1 MCQQLTVSL
10 SKLYMLLF
18 KVWGKIENLGRYE
31 TENFLSSHTK
41 ISLSHALC
49 LFIAQ
54 KVPSAE

>member
-1 MCQQLTVSL
+1 MCQQLTVSV
-10 SKLYMLLF
+10 SKLYMLLL
-18 KVWGKIENLGRYE
+18 KVCGKIENLGSYE
-31 TENFLSSHTK
+31 TENLLCSHTK